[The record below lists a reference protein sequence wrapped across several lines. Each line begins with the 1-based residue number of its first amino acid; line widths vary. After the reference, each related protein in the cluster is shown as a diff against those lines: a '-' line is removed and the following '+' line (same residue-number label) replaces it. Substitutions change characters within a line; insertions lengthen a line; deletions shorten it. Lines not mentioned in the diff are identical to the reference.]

1 MLISVVFIVA
11 MNVIWYTWIA
21 VLSPRAFAGKDLP
34 GAISLIMRED
44 RELTAALVGT
54 VNILLTSVL
63 CLEYSIFTNLSKET
77 TGNVATGLLILACT
91 GLGMLFFFY
100 SSVILN
106 DNNIHTELGHIS
118 GGFMYAS
125 VTIFTLLSI
134 RQYLVQGIAFCIT
147 VLRISLWVILTISSI
162 LFIIS
167 NWSTVLDK
175 EDWRLT
181 QQIMVASFF
190 AFISSFIYEALPRRV
205 HDAATFSSSQRRM
218 SVMVRNASATARK
231 GTVKRLEL
239 RRRNER
245 A

>member
-1 MLISVVFIVA
+1 MLISVVFILA
-11 MNVIWYTWIA
+11 MNVIWYTWIGI
-21 VLSPRAFAGKDLP
+21 LSQDAYRGRTTV
-34 GAISLIMRED
+34 GTISAIMRED

-54 VNILLTSVL
+54 VNILFVSVL
-63 CLEYSIFTNLSKET
+63 SLEYPIFTNLSKET

-100 SSVILN
+100 SSVILD
-106 DNNIHTELGHIS
+106 DNKIHTELGHIS

-134 RQYLVQGIAFCIT
+134 RQYLAQGIAFCIT
-147 VLRISLWVILTISSI
+147 VLRMSLWVILTVSSI

-167 NWSTVLDK
+167 NWSTVLVK